1 MLPANR
7 GTDRALT
14 KKIRANEHMTKE
26 STGARG
32 DKPKR
37 NGPEHLLGANSEI
50 ARKLNEY
57 YKSLLSD
64 EVPDHLTQLL
74 LQLEQAETE
83 RKRG

>member
-1 MLPANR
+1 M
-7 GTDRALT
+7 
-14 KKIRANEHMTKE
+14 KKE

-32 DKPKR
+32 EKPKR

-64 EVPDHLTQLL
+64 EVPDHLTKLL
-74 LQLEQAETE
+74 HQLEQAETE
-83 RKRG
+83 QKGG

>member
-1 MLPANR
+1 M
-7 GTDRALT
+7 
-14 KKIRANEHMTKE
+14 KKEP
-26 STGARG
+26 TGARG

-37 NGPEHLLGANSEI
+37 NGPEHHLGANSEI

-74 LQLEQAETE
+74 LRLERAETE
-83 RKRG
+83 QKGG

>member
-1 MLPANR
+1 
-7 GTDRALT
+7 
-14 KKIRANEHMTKE
+14 MTKE

-37 NGPEHLLGANSEI
+37 NGPEHLGANSEI

-57 YKSLLSD
+57 YRSLLSD

-74 LQLEQAETE
+74 LKLEQAETDQ
-83 RKRG
+83 KRG

>member
-1 MLPANR
+1 M
-7 GTDRALT
+7 
-14 KKIRANEHMTKE
+14 KKE

-74 LQLEQAETE
+74 HRLERAETE
-83 RKRG
+83 QKGG